1 MPVACHSHCPR
12 DRWRPALP
20 EVTASKAWA
29 TPHGRRGQPNTT
41 GSAAPEARGGSG
53 CRLPVAALCPNA
65 PRMPRPFR
73 RGEPASR
80 HRVAVCRSGHSVCL
94 LVIPSWSPE
103 SLWGADRRRRDLG
116 TVEETFLG
124 SNPGASVPF
133 VPSFTARP
141 ALNRTRRLL
150 LPSSSPLPVG
160 DQAFET
166 RTGGWEL
173 SRVCGNPHF
182 IYYILRAPWP

>member
-1 MPVACHSHCPR
+1 MVFFGPGARRPR
-12 DRWRPALP
+12 CRWR
-20 EVTASKAWA
+20 VTPTVLGIAGDRPCLGSRRA
-29 TPHGRRGQPNTT
+29 RRGPRYTADV
-41 GSAAPEARGGSG
+41 GSRTPPAPRRPKPVGAA
-53 CRLPVAALCPNA
+53 VAAFLSPPCAQPPA

-103 SLWGADRRRRDLG
+103 SLWGADKRRRDLG
-116 TVEETFLG
+116 TMEETFLG

-150 LPSSSPLPVG
+150 LPSFVP
-160 DQAFET
+160 AA
-166 RTGGWEL
+166 
-173 SRVCGNPHF
+173 CGRPG
-182 IYYILRAPWP
+182 I